1 MRRTVGPLPVRVL
14 LTCASSSRAWAH
26 PARSARPRA
35 ILLIPA
41 DLFCPALDLVTFLIL
56 LLAMSK
62 VGPDEPASA
71 ANGRRRAPAAL
82 AATSIGRAGCAGPV
96 NTRTRERPTSG

>member
-1 MRRTVGPLPVRVL
+1 MRRTVGPLLVRVL

-71 ANGRRRAPAAL
+71 ANSRRRGARC
-82 AATSIGRAGCAGPV
+82 TSRHRRRPSRVPGTGEEANQGMAG
-96 NTRTRERPTSG
+96 S